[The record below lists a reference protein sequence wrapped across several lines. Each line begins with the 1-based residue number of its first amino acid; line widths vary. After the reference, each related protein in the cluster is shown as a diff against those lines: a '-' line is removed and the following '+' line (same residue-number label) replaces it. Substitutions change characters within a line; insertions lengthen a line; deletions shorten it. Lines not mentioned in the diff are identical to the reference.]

1 MAYGIALLTA
11 VLVASSSWAGGIP
24 RSSILVKDAGNR
36 FLEAKRYADAI
47 DCYFQA
53 LELSPNFSEAHYNLG
68 VAFLRGYN
76 ATPLALY
83 HFEKY
88 LTLEPAADDAEG
100 VGALVATLKERA
112 RPVRARPGEVLGVV
126 AGRLVV
132 AGGAWL
138 RPGDRLQVS
147 EKGEAP
153 CAHLLAAYVYPDRA
167 LSQRIRDPGVLDL
180 VREGMLAVNTSE
192 WLSER

>member
-1 MAYGIALLTA
+1 MAYGFALLTA
-11 VLVASSSWAGGIP
+11 VLVASSSWAGSIP
-24 RSSILVKDAGNR
+24 RSSILIKDAGNQ

-88 LTLEPAADDAEG
+88 LALEPAAEDAES
-100 VGALVATLKERA
+100 VGALVSTLRERA
-112 RPVRARPGEVLGVV
+112 RPLRARPGEVLGVV
-126 AGRLVV
+126 AGRLAV

-147 EKGEAP
+147 EKGEPP

-167 LSQRIRDPGVLDL
+167 LSQRIRDPGVLEQ

-192 WLSER
+192 WLTER